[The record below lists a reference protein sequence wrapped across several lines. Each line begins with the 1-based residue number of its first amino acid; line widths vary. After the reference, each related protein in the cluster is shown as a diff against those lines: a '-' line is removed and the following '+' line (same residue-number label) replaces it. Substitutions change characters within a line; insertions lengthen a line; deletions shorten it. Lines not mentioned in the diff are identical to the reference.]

1 MHLTP
6 SMFGKL
12 SGACLEVV
20 VVMWDFEQRTV
31 YVSSLEV
38 KLILTCSQESA
49 KMKLALNKLKQ
60 VPRH

>member
-1 MHLTP
+1 
-6 SMFGKL
+6 MFGKL

-20 VVMWDFEQRTV
+20 VVMWNFEQRTV
-31 YVSSLEV
+31 YISLLEV
-38 KLILTCSQESA
+38 KLILACNQESA